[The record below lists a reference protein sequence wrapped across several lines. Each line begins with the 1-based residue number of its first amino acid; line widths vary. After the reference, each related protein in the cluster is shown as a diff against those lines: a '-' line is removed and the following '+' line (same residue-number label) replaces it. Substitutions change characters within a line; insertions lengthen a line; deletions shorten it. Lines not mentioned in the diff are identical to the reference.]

1 MLSYSSALLSVALT
15 AWCPGAMPTDTLPF
29 LLPAILPAFIS
40 QKHTSFLCLVWTFNS
55 FLAFKNFSSSAQ
67 KHAAHI
73 HLSKP
78 CAPILSLFSPEGGR
92 VRPAVS
98 LCLYKCW
105 NIHMHTYLSPSL
117 SWPISKKNIFL
128 HFKVCYIYEGR
139 RCPRAGQT
147 QWLILKSDSHTPDAT
162 HRPKNWNETLRGG
175 EEVCVLR
182 KRNCGGCCRN
192 RANYWRYLKDLL
204 GREFIESNLHLYSW
218 YVRKGE
224 KTVEKMLQ
232 LGLLRGFQRLHTLN
246 TRRQPARE
254 TCRSQSIRGTAE
266 ENISPQSHDCFFI

>member
-40 QKHTSFLCLVWTFNS
+40 QKHTSFLCLVWTLNS

-73 HLSKP
+73 HLSKL

-92 VRPAVS
+92 ARPAVS

-139 RCPRAGQT
+139 RCPHAGQT

-162 HRPKNWNETLRGG
+162 HTHQRTEMKHWG
-175 EEVCVLR
+175 
-182 KRNCGGCCRN
+182 
-192 RANYWRYLKDLL
+192 A
-204 GREFIESNLHLYSW
+204 
-218 YVRKGE
+218 E
-224 KTVEKMLQ
+224 KTFVFFE
-232 LGLLRGFQRLHTLN
+232 RGAGVVAAGIEL
-246 TRRQPARE
+246 
-254 TCRSQSIRGTAE
+254 IIVG
-266 ENISPQSHDCFFI
+266 IWKIY